1 MLNVVKTF
9 VDASFFFLLNIIP
22 NASDSI
28 ANNVQ
33 YDLTCWVDKKDRLT
47 PIQLI
52 FRKMLI

>member
-9 VDASFFFLLNIIP
+9 VDASFFFRLNIIP